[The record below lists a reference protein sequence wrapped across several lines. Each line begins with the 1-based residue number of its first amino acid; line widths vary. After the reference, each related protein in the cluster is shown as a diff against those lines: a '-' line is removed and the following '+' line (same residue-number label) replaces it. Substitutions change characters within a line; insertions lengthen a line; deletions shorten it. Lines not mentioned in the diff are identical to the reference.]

1 MDDRKVSMFEP
12 TFRSLYAF
20 DFERNFNSRD
30 AIQWTVEN
38 RKLSVM
44 LAAAYVAVIFGLKR
58 FMRHREKLSLRL
70 PLALWSGALAAF
82 SIAAALRFI
91 PESLHVI
98 KNHGWEDS
106 VCVPTVYF
114 GDTGIWAFLF
124 VISKVLEFGDTLFI
138 VLRKQPLIFLHWYH
152 HSTVLVLSWYMYAY
166 FQAPARWFGCI
177 NALVHSFMY
186 SYYFLRALRVRMPR
200 FVSVFVT
207 SIQIAQMAFGIYVNL
222 TAKWVLD
229 RGDECH
235 VTYENVIYSLLMYA
249 SYFILFGHFFL
260 TTYTLKPKK
269 SVNGLDHKQLNEH
282 GKVE

>member
-1 MDDRKVSMFEP
+1 MDDKKVSMFEP

-44 LAAAYVAVIFGLKR
+44 LAVVYVAVIFGLKR

-70 PLALWSGALAAF
+70 PLTLWSGALAAF

-91 PESLHVI
+91 PESLYVI
-98 KNHGWEDS
+98 NNHSWEDS

-152 HSTVLVLSWYMYAY
+152 HSTVLVWSWFIYAY
-166 FQAPARWFGCI
+166 VQAPGRWYACI
-177 NALVHSFMY
+177 NFLVHSFMY

-200 FVSVFVT
+200 VVSVFVT

-235 VTYENVIYSLLMYA
+235 VTYENVIYSLLVYA
-249 SYFILFGHFFL
+249 SYFLLFGFFF
-260 TTYTLKPKK
+260 YNSYMKPKK
-269 SVNGLDHKQLNEH
+269 GALSAIGVVNEPK
-282 GKVE
+282 KTI